1 MAVQS
6 KANGR
11 FMSLHI
17 GIAGPIDTAQLS
29 DLLESTDEEIPV
41 GSASAP
47 FMAVL
52 IREFL
57 SMGLRVSAFT
67 TDASIFGKATTQ
79 GIPYKHFSG
88 PGLDLYIC
96 PARPRAWRFN
106 GRQLGRAVDA
116 FGYERACL
124 KAAMQAAAPDI
135 LHAHWTYEF
144 ALAALATN
152 LPSLVTAHDSP
163 GVVLK
168 FNKNAYRLIRYLMA
182 LQVYKQAKKL
192 TTVSPYMVNEI
203 RRYTKSQVSVVPN
216 PLAAYVLAAGQAK
229 TVPPVNRRIVMV
241 CNGWDDRKNPKPALQ
256 AFGRFVAIEKDAEL
270 HLYGHG
276 YGHGEQAQ
284 TWCETQA
291 IAKNMHF
298 HGKVDHTTLIKH
310 MQDYDVLLHP
320 ALEESFGVVI
330 AEAMA
335 LGLPVVAGQASGAV
349 PWVLGAGQDDTLPG
363 VLVDVQDVAAITQ
376 GLQTVFDADY
386 LARSRTGVTRAQAIF
401 SPAAIAEQY
410 LMEYAT
416 ILHASR

>member
-1 MAVQS
+1 
-6 KANGR
+6 
-11 FMSLHI
+11 MSLHI

-29 DLLESTDEEIPV
+29 DLLESTDKPIP
-41 GSASAP
+41 GGYRGAP
-47 FMAVL
+47 LMAVL

-67 TDASIFGKATTQ
+67 TDASIFSKATTQ

-88 PGLDLYIC
+88 PGLDLFIC
-96 PARPRAWRFN
+96 PARPKAWRFN

-116 FGYERACL
+116 FAYERACL

-182 LQVYKQAKKL
+182 LQVYKKAKKL
-192 TTVSPYMVNEI
+192 TTVSPYMANEI
-203 RRYTKSQVSVVPN
+203 RRYTKTQVSVIPN
-216 PLAAYVLAAGQAK
+216 PLASYVLAAGQPK
-229 TVPPVNRRIVMV
+229 TLPPVTKRIIMV
-241 CNGWDDRKNPKPALQ
+241 CNGWDDRKNPQPALR
-256 AFGRFVAIEKDAEL
+256 AFANYLTQQSTAEL
-270 HLYGHG
+270 HLYGSG
-276 YGHGEQAQ
+276 FGQGELAQ
-284 TWCETQA
+284 RWCQMA
-291 IAKNMHF
+291 NIDKNMHF
-298 HGKVDHTTLIKH
+298 HGKVDHATLIKR
-310 MQDYDVLLHP
+310 MQNYDVLLHP

-349 PWVLGAGQDDTLPG
+349 PWVLGAGDYDILPG
-363 VLVDVQDVAAITQ
+363 VLIDVRDAGAITQ
-376 GLQTVFDADY
+376 ALHTVCDSHY
-386 LARSRTGVTRAQAIF
+386 LIRSRNGFTRARAVFSPRPIAEHYIAEYQAIVGNK
-401 SPAAIAEQY
+401 AE
-410 LMEYAT
+410 
-416 ILHASR
+416 R